1 MRIFFLPF
9 SFPPQM
15 GNKVKVRQDFLY
27 SYSYNSGRRRASVG
41 RSGFERERERE
52 RGSDRKQGLSF
63 VARRKLVLYVGNV
76 CLFYGLGS
84 CRGDIMKGERRGN
97 KTKQNKIL
105 GSLFSTSCV
114 L

>member
-1 MRIFFLPF
+1 MRIFFFSF

-52 RGSDRKQGLSF
+52 RERFGSEAGFIICSAAETCTVCRKRMF
-63 VARRKLVLYVGNV
+63 VLWLREL
-76 CLFYGLGS
+76 
-84 CRGDIMKGERRGN
+84 
-97 KTKQNKIL
+97 
-105 GSLFSTSCV
+105 
-114 L
+114 